1 MNQSGMRISVMTPQN
16 TAVSRSGH
24 AIPDSL
30 AAPLSLR
37 KNFSWT
43 FAGNVVYAASQWG
56 ILVVMAKLGTPE
68 MVGQF
73 ALGLAVT
80 APVIMF
86 ANLQL
91 RAVQATDARREYQFA
106 DYLGLRLI
114 TTLLAYLVI
123 VGITLI
129 SGYGPDTTL
138 VILFIGLAKSFEALS
153 DVFFGLLQQRERM
166 DRIAKSLMIEGPV
179 TLAVMGI
186 ILYVTRSVV
195 WATAGM
201 AAVWGLQ
208 LFLYDRRSGFLILRL
223 WSPDGIAWRLLR
235 PRFRAATLARL
246 VWLALPLGF
255 AGALGSLNVN
265 IPRYFLERFLGE
277 SQLGIFAAI
286 AYIMMMGNYLIN
298 ALGQAANPR
307 LASHYRIGNQSA
319 FRRLLKQLV
328 ILGAF
333 IGLAGIILAVV
344 GGGSL
349 LNIFYGDEYAKEND
363 VLVIMMIAAAVQ
375 YTYIFFASAL
385 QAMWHFRVQAYI
397 QVLSTVLSISLS
409 IFLIPQNGIRG
420 GALVILMRTVV
431 EGLIYIL
438 IHFVNQISPSMKDK
452 KRSNVYDIESI

>member
-1 MNQSGMRISVMTPQN
+1 MRISIMTPQN

-138 VILFIGLAKSFEALS
+138 VILFIGVAKSFEALS

-255 AGALGSLNVN
+255 VMMLISLNAN
-265 IPRYFLERFLGE
+265 IPRYFIERYLGKD
-277 SQLGIFAAI
+277 QLGIFAAM
-286 AYIMMMGNYLIN
+286 AYLMVAGTTVIS
-298 ALGQAANPR
+298 ALGQSASPR
-307 LASHYRIGNQSA
+307 LAQYYAQEDRNH
-319 FRRLLKQLV
+319 FLRLLGRL
-328 ILGAF
+328 LG
-333 IGLAGIILAVV
+333 IGLALGLAGAVAVFVAGREILNLFYGPEYAAHANVFVLIMIASGVGYLASFLGYGITAARYFRAQMPSFLLIACVTTI
-344 GGGSL
+344 GSL
-349 LNIFYGDEYAKEND
+349 LLIPTHG
-363 VLVIMMIAAAVQ
+363 LRGAAA
-375 YTYIFFASAL
+375 TLMISAVA
-385 QAMWHFRVQAYI
+385 QF
-397 QVLSTVLSISLS
+397 VLSGGIVFYAVSKLSM
-409 IFLIPQNGIRG
+409 Q
-420 GALVILMRTVV
+420 
-431 EGLIYIL
+431 EGTL
-438 IHFVNQISPSMKDK
+438 HA
-452 KRSNVYDIESI
+452 